1 MVEMTIT
8 KDRTQRTVMI
18 TTRTN
23 VHEMIT
29 DDHPQEIAST
39 PTRAVR
45 AAQAITTKMVQHFT
59 MTKRN
64 IRSYNNT

>member
-8 KDRTQRTVMI
+8 NDLTQHTVVI
-18 TTRTN
+18 TTKTH
-23 VHEMIT
+23 VHEMIAN
-29 DDHPQEIAST
+29 DHPREIAPT

-45 AAQAITTKMVQHFT
+45 AAQAITTEMVQRST
-59 MTKRN
+59 MTKIN